1 MRKMTARWMLTSYQ
15 KGDGYIKYC
24 INDMVREPLV
34 NETDI
39 TTITLHRPCKNI
51 GRISQF
57 SSTANVALQFV
68 HVHQT

>member
-1 MRKMTARWMLTSYQ
+1 MEMTSYQ

-24 INDMVREPLV
+24 IKDMVRGLLV
-34 NETDI
+34 NEIDI
-39 TTITLHRPCKNI
+39 TTITLHRPYNNI

-57 SSTANVALQFV
+57 SFANVALQFV